1 MVVQVAGTYQAW
13 LRIKAAQD
21 RTWQGRRETMRQA
34 DEDHS
39 GQGTGTLSGGRG
51 GRWGERHGGCEAGG
65 DPEIN
70 TGLCFPGGP
79 PFHLAW
85 SRRKGLSASEIL
97 TKVSPTAP
105 GIPPS

>member
-1 MVVQVAGTYQAW
+1 MTSSSLAVSKRKMVVQVAGTYQAW

-65 DPEIN
+65 DPDRDKPWSVLPRRPSFPLSMVKEK
-70 TGLCFPGGP
+70 GSVCF
-79 PFHLAW
+79 
-85 SRRKGLSASEIL
+85 
-97 TKVSPTAP
+97 
-105 GIPPS
+105 